1 MIGLGIIEETEVEER
16 RMVLYIHGFAS
27 SGRGEKARMVR
38 NHFGKKSLAPTLSH
52 IPDLALDTLSQIVER
67 ILIHEPVY
75 LIGSSLGGFYA
86 IELAELYDLKAVLV
100 NPATEPHKT
109 LTQTGMVPNFYDLSR
124 FEWSPSHIETL
135 KRIRIETIGKP
146 EKYLVLLQTG
156 DDVLDYRVAKER
168 LKGAKMIIE
177 EGGSHV
183 FKGFENHLKTIENF
197 FES

>member
-1 MIGLGIIEETEVEER
+1 
-16 RMVLYIHGFAS
+16 MVLYIHGFAS

-38 NHFGKKSLAPTLSH
+38 NYFGKKSLAPTISY

-67 ILIHEPVY
+67 TLIHEPVY

-100 NPATEPHKT
+100 NPSIEPHKT
-109 LTQTGMVPNFYDLSR
+109 LTQSGMVPNFYDLSR

-135 KRIRIETIGKP
+135 KRIRIETLKRP
-146 EKYLVLLQTG
+146 EKYLVMLQTG

-168 LKGAKMIIE
+168 LKGAKMIVE
-177 EGGSHV
+177 EGGSHI
-183 FKGFENHLKTIENF
+183 FEGFERHLKTIEEF